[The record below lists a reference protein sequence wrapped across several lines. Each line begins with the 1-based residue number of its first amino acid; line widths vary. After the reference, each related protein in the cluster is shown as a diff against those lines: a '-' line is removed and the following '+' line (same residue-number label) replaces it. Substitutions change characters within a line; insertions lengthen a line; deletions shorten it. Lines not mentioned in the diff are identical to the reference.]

1 MERLRDWVER
11 ATQPVSRN
19 TAVQYGRI
27 FFMLVKRL
35 AEELSIDPDWVTPVQ
50 LVEQL
55 AADTTLANA
64 TKKKYRAAIIWA
76 CKQPNFGLLDGERR
90 AGLEVACAFNP
101 RKHGAVREIV
111 RNARASARAIPERD
125 LRPILDALLS
135 ASPSARAWPKK
146 TALWLMAGI
155 ATGARPREW
164 ATAFWFDRDR
174 RILRLPNIKL
184 KKQPA
189 FDWHYIP
196 KELLSRADADLRT
209 MAAIDTEVS
218 DVLEASRRQADP
230 MAATTV
236 QFDNDEARQIADAAT
251 FEGLRRQRAWELR
264 NAGLAW
270 RDIEVAPTAVRAV
283 DTHLTLLREYLAGGE
298 ERTFDKYYEGCR
310 PALRSACKDA
320 FDDGRIYSLYD
331 ARSTAAANAQA
342 SFGPERAAEIL
353 GHYMA
358 RKRTIRDNYA
368 GADRAFRSS
377 GRFAPSLADTQN
389 QRDQAADRAA
399 EQSAQTGEG
408 SLLPSESYDF
418 GEPTDR
424 ARF

>member
-1 MERLRDWVER
+1 
-11 ATQPVSRN
+11 
-19 TAVQYGRI
+19 
-27 FFMLVKRL
+27 
-35 AEELSIDPDWVTPVQ
+35 
-50 LVEQL
+50 
-55 AADTTLANA
+55 
-64 TKKKYRAAIIWA
+64 
-76 CKQPNFGLLDGERR
+76 
-90 AGLEVACAFNP
+90 
-101 RKHGAVREIV
+101 
-111 RNARASARAIPERD
+111 
-125 LRPILDALLS
+125 
-135 ASPSARAWPKK
+135 
-146 TALWLMAGI
+146 MAGI

-264 NAGLAW
+264 NAGGLA
-270 RDIEVAPTAVRAV
+270 RYRSRAHSGPCGRHTF
-283 DTHLTLLREYLAGGE
+283 DAFKEYLAGGE